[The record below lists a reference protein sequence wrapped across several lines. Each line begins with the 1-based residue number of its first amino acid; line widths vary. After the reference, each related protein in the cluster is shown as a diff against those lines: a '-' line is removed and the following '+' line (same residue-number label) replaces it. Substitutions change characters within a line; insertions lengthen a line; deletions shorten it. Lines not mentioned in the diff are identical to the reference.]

1 MPDLR
6 LVEFLQRSDEC
17 LVFALRVVDL
27 ERVAWRE
34 GRARARE
41 LEAFAADAFGRVCAA
56 TFHGAGAC
64 AHEAGSD
71 LLIAAVAAPEVDLP
85 RAARA
90 VLAELVR
97 GVEDRTGLSLEAG
110 WTVHAR
116 GAGAGCRLRETVA
129 AALDRGRRE
138 RERYAFFAALGHEM
152 RSPLM
157 SIDGFLQTLLDC
169 ELDDATRLRFIQI
182 AQREAGRLRRLV
194 DGMYALSLTDL
205 DSELKRNVSCDVQS
219 AVERAADAVYAAAAG
234 RGTRLEIRSRVRCAV
249 PLAAE
254 HAVAIFTN
262 LLENAIK
269 HGYDNGRIEVYL
281 EERGDSLTVCIDD
294 DGPGVAEE
302 DRASIFEE
310 LVRGRATAAGD
321 GLGLAIVRA
330 TVERA
335 GGDAR
340 VVRSPLG
347 GARFIVE
354 IPLAARRNVHNG
366 ITLRSP

>member
-1 MPDLR
+1 MPHDRLDELLR
-6 LVEFLQRSDEC
+6 RSEEC

-41 LEAFAADAFGRVCAA
+41 LEAFAADAFGRVCSA
-56 TFHGAGAC
+56 TLHGSGAH
-64 AHEAGSD
+64 AHETGSD

-97 GVEDRTGLSLEAG
+97 GVEDRTGLALESG

-116 GAGAGCRLRETVA
+116 GADPDGGLREAIV

-169 ELDDATRLRFIQI
+169 DLDDATRLRFIQI

-205 DSELKRNVSCDVQS
+205 DTELKRAVSCDVQ
-219 AVERAADAVYAAAAG
+219 AAMERAADAVYAAAAS
-234 RGTRLEIRSRVRCAV
+234 RGTRLEIRSRVHCAV

-254 HAVAIFTN
+254 HAVAVFTN

-269 HGYDNGRIEVYL
+269 HGYDNGRIDVYL
-281 EERGDSLTVCIDD
+281 EERGDSLTVLVDD
-294 DGPGVAEE
+294 DGPGVADE
-302 DRASIFEE
+302 DRSSIFEQ
-310 LVRGRATAAGD
+310 LSRGRATAAGD

-340 VVRSPLG
+340 VARSPLG
-347 GARFIVE
+347 GARFILE
-354 IPLAARRNVHNG
+354 IPLAVGRIVHNG